1 MKFIFTHKQFES
13 LGVSSEVEKIAQ
25 QVQRELLASERSYL
39 YKGEMIGRQVSIE
52 FKLQTD
58 FESYKG
64 YILHSYMQF
73 LGATEKEAGFFVSL
87 GDPELPT
94 IVHEL
99 KHIHRVLAR
108 GLMAD
113 ETYYLDHVGR
123 DIIENVE
130 EWGSLPQREGLSDIL
145 YMATPDEFEATYNE
159 WVQQIRSMNSPGR
172 EEILDFLEGQD
183 LFVLYKEI
191 IQSGFSMRD
200 WFKGEKEML
209 LFVQYFLIKKS
220 EFLEESPEYE
230 EVWNPPQEIS
240 TPTRILKTQ
249 VKKIEF
255 LISSNCKK
263 NYRKTMRLFSA

>member
-1 MKFIFTHKQFES
+1 
-13 LGVSSEVEKIAQ
+13 
-25 QVQRELLASERSYL
+25 
-39 YKGEMIGRQVSIE
+39 
-52 FKLQTD
+52 
-58 FESYKG
+58 
-64 YILHSYMQF
+64 
-73 LGATEKEAGFFVSL
+73 
-87 GDPELPT
+87 
-94 IVHEL
+94 
-99 KHIHRVLAR
+99 
-108 GLMAD
+108 MAD

-183 LFVLYKEI
+183 LFVFYKEI